1 MPGPFTHLSLAHS
14 ARVEP
19 LPINNFNLSNQASV
33 NLCVLL
39 KNLSTYS
46 VALKEHYIYIYKY
59 LKHEISNVW

>member
-33 NLCVLL
+33 NLCVLFM
-39 KNLSTYS
+39 NLSTIYILCS
-46 VALKEHYIYIYKY
+46 IKGTLYIYIN
-59 LKHEISNVW
+59 I

>member
-46 VALKEHYIYIYKY
+46 VALKEHYIYIY
-59 LKHEISNVW
+59 INI